1 VEPVRAAIVGTG
13 LIANA
18 HMAAARQAGGRVR
31 VVAAV
36 DVDRSRL
43 DEFRARYDIARGY
56 DDARAMLA
64 AEKPDLVQICTPPA
78 LHAEL
83 SVACLEAGAWVLCEK
98 PLAASLAELD
108 RILAAEERTGRYCS
122 SVFQW
127 RFGSGAQHLK
137 RLIDSN
143 ALGRPLVGVCQT
155 TWYRGEA
162 YYRVPWRGK
171 WATELGGPTMI
182 HGIHAMDLFLWL
194 LGDWQVV
201 AAMIGTLDRDVEVE
215 DVSLANVRFE
225 NGALVSIVNSVL
237 SPRQETYLRWDF
249 QKATVELRGLYSYTN
264 EDWRYSIPEGSPDG
278 DLLSRWRTIPTDV
291 PSSHP
296 TQLAALLDDMER
308 GERALT
314 SGPEAR
320 RTIEFISC
328 LYKSAM
334 NGRPVERGSLAPDDP
349 FYQRVS
355 GSGSPPPASD
365 RGRVDG

>member
-1 VEPVRAAIVGTG
+1 VKPVRSAIVGTG

-18 HMAAARQAGGRVR
+18 HMAAVEQAGGRVR

-36 DVDRSRL
+36 DVDRPRL

-64 AEKPDLVQICTPPA
+64 AERPELVQICTPPA

-108 RILAAEERTGRYCS
+108 RIVAAEERTGRYCS

-194 LGDWQVV
+194 LGDWRVV
-201 AAMIGTLDRDVEVE
+201 SAMIGTLDRDVEVE

-264 EDWRYSIPEGSPDG
+264 EDWRYSIPEGSPDEA
-278 DLLSRWRTIPTDV
+278 LLARWRRIPTDV
-291 PSSHP
+291 PSSHA

-308 GERALT
+308 GERPLT

-334 NGRPVERGSLAPDDP
+334 TGRPVERGSLAADDP

-365 RGRVDG
+365 RGRADG

>member
-1 VEPVRAAIVGTG
+1 MKPVRSAIVGTG
-13 LIANA
+13 AIAGA
-18 HMAAARQAGGRVR
+18 HMAAAHQAGERIQ
-31 VVAAV
+31 VVAAM
-36 DVDRSRL
+36 DVDRARL
-43 DEFRARYDIARGY
+43 DEFCSTYDIPRGY

-64 AEKPDLVQICTPPA
+64 AEQPDLVQICTPPA

-108 RILAAEERTGRYCS
+108 LIEAAERRTGRYCS

-137 RLIDSN
+137 KLIDAN

-155 TWYRGEA
+155 TWYRDEE

-201 AAMIGTLDRDVEVE
+201 SAMIGTLDRDVEVE

-225 NGALVSIVNSVL
+225 HGALVSIVNSVL

-249 QKATVELRGLYSYTN
+249 QKATVELRTLYRYTN
-264 EDWRYSIPEGSPDG
+264 EDWRYSIREGSPDG
-278 DLLSRWRTIPTDV
+278 DLLEQWRTIPV
-291 PSSHP
+291 EAPSTHAS
-296 TQLAALLDDMER
+296 QLAALLDSIER
-308 GERALT
+308 GERPLV
-314 SGPEAR
+314 SGREAR
-320 RTIEFISC
+320 RTRELRSC
-328 LYKSAM
+328 LYKSALI
-334 NGRPVERGSLAPDDP
+334 GRPVQRGSLARDDP

-355 GSGSPPPASD
+355 GSGSPRIDDVPL
-365 RGRVDG
+365 REG